1 MSNPK
6 LNIVNRRAK
15 YDYHIHAT
23 FDAGISLVGTEV
35 KSIRDH
41 KANLQDAFA
50 YFRSDNELW
59 LKGLHISPYKEGS
72 HNNHDPLRERQLL
85 LQKQELRKLRTK
97 GKEKGYSIVL
107 LRIFENERG
116 IIKLEIGI
124 GSGKKQFDK
133 RHDLKEKDIKRQI
146 ERYD

>member
-1 MSNPK
+1 
-6 LNIVNRRAK
+6 
-15 YDYHIHAT
+15 
-23 FDAGISLVGTEV
+23 
-35 KSIRDH
+35 
-41 KANLQDAFA
+41 
-50 YFRSDNELW
+50 
-59 LKGLHISPYKEGS
+59 
-72 HNNHDPLRERQLL
+72 

-107 LRIFENERG
+107 LRIFENDRG
-116 IIKLEIGI
+116 IIKFEIGI

>member
-1 MSNPK
+1 MTDRK

-15 YDYHIHAT
+15 YDYHIHTT
-23 FDAGISLVGTEV
+23 FVAGVSLVGTEV
-35 KSIRDH
+35 KSIRDN
-41 KANLQDAFA
+41 KVNLQDAFA

-59 LKGLHISPYKEGS
+59 MKGLHISLFKEGS
-72 HNNHDPLRERQLL
+72 HNNHDPIRERQLL

-107 LRIFENERG
+107 LRIFENDRG
-116 IIKLEIGI
+116 IIKFEIGI

>member
-1 MSNPK
+1 MSNRK

-15 YDYHIHAT
+15 YDYHIHQT
-23 FDAGISLVGTEV
+23 FVAGASLVGTEV
-35 KSIRDH
+35 KSIKDN
-41 KANLQDAFA
+41 KVNLQDAFA
-50 YFRSDNELW
+50 YFRSDTELW
-59 LKGLHISPYKEGS
+59 LKGLHVSLFKEGS
-72 HNNHDPLRERQLL
+72 YNNHDPLRERQLL

-107 LRIFENERG
+107 LRIFESDRG
-116 IIKLEIGI
+116 LIKFEIAI

-133 RHDLKEKDIKRQI
+133 RHDLKEKDMKRQI